1 MKSQKQFFS
10 KVLLCNTYINKY
22 HCCVI
27 QNHLSV
33 FLSLCTKLN
42 NVQSM
47 NLISTQWSMLYMR
60 PLGHLESDLKSFPNA
75 IPIPK
80 LIPPNLPHHV
90 WDFSSSQTLHCY
102 HWSLIT
108 HLLSIW
114 MSFLCTITISQ
125 FIFATKEVKSRLH
138 YLNEDF
144 MNFQR
149 EEIFGLNHNFL
160 NIMNKGSVLNAWK
173 IEKRIIHIF
182 QVII

>member
-1 MKSQKQFFS
+1 MWIIGFS
-10 KVLLCNTYINKY
+10 CKKFYISIVHYSLNYFSIFNQLCNFSAMDEKSKTVFFKRFYYAIRTLISTY
-22 HCCVI
+22 HRCVI

-114 MSFLCTITISQ
+114 MSFLWLKNQ
-125 FIFATKEVKSRLH
+125 FL
-138 YLNEDF
+138 L
-144 MNFQR
+144 
-149 EEIFGLNHNFL
+149 L
-160 NIMNKGSVLNAWK
+160 
-173 IEKRIIHIF
+173 
-182 QVII
+182 